1 VLQRSVEEPA
11 PNISVHV
18 PLSPDHARKWGQEV
32 CRPRRA
38 FSQQCCVHFIGTFA
52 PSAVVAYRRSVSIS
66 KTTARDA
73 REDSTPRGEL
83 NSRAEGDDVVPAIQ
97 VQIEPDGH
105 LMARLEEILA
115 SGHVTND
122 GPELVAFEREIASWL
137 GVANVVAVASGS
149 AALVLGL
156 VALRLKPGRVILP
169 SFTYIATLNAIVQDG
184 REPLFADIDPV
195 TWTLCPDSV
204 ASLLASHDDVAAI
217 VAVNAYGVPADLDAL
232 AALAK
237 ASGCALISDSA
248 HAIGMDAPYGRVHPE
263 PVVQAWS
270 LHATKVLPAVEGGLV
285 TTPSA
290 EVAEEVRRLR
300 RHGLAS
306 DVSTSGPGFNARM
319 DELRAAVARH
329 SLVRLDD
336 ALTRRRAYSA
346 RLRAHLTARC
356 DGLFQLQGCPS
367 GVSPNGQNLAVLW
380 RGAGAVDDAIAA
392 LADEGVEGRRY
403 FWPALHTL
411 QRFAGHRPL
420 PVTEEVTGRVLCLPL
435 YGRMDERT
443 LVAVERA
450 TEAVAR
456 RLGA

>member
-1 VLQRSVEEPA
+1 MS
-11 PNISVHV
+11 
-18 PLSPDHARKWGQEV
+18 
-32 CRPRRA
+32 
-38 FSQQCCVHFIGTFA
+38 
-52 PSAVVAYRRSVSIS
+52 
-66 KTTARDA
+66 RDLKQGA
-73 REDSTPRGEL
+73 GGR
-83 NSRAEGDDVVPAIQ
+83 DVVPAIQ
-97 VQIEPDGH
+97 AQIEPDAD
-105 LMARLEEILA
+105 LMARLEAILT
-115 SGHVTND
+115 SGYVTND
-122 GPELVAFEREIASWL
+122 GPELVAFERELAAWL
-137 GVANVVAVASGS
+137 GVSDVVAVASGS

-184 REPLFADIDPV
+184 KEPLFADIDPV

-204 ASLLASHDDVAAI
+204 AALLERHDDVSAI
-217 VAVNAYGVPADLDAL
+217 VAVNTYGVPANLDAL

-237 ASGCALISDSA
+237 GAGCALISDSA
-248 HAIGMDAPYGRVHPE
+248 HAIGTEAPYGRVHTG

-270 LHATKVLPAVEGGLV
+270 LHATKVLPAVEGGIV
-285 TTPSA
+285 TSPSA

-329 SLVRLDD
+329 SLERLDD
-336 ALTRRRAYSA
+336 ALVRRRAYIA
-346 RLRAHLTARC
+346 RLRAHLESRC
-356 DGLFQLQGCPS
+356 AGVFQLQGRPV
-367 GVSPNGQNLAVLW
+367 GISPNGQNLAVLW
-380 RGAGAVDDAIAA
+380 RGDGPVEGAIAA
-392 LADEGVEGRRY
+392 LAEEGVEGRRY

-411 QRFAGHRPL
+411 QRFAGHRAL
-420 PVTEEVTGRVLCLPL
+420 PVTEDVASRVLCLPL
-435 YGRMDERT
+435 YGRMDEAT